1 VSYDVGRFVVVQ
13 HCRIETG
20 GTYSE
25 ERHFA
30 SLEACNVEEGAAGD
44 AQLAAD
50 RRGPASV
57 GGVSEA
63 LTRP

>member
-1 VSYDVGRFVVVQ
+1 MQ